1 MPVKLQPGEEL
12 VVEATFD
19 PAWKVYSL
27 LQSMI
32 ALVVCLGFVAFI
44 VFSISVAENGKVN
57 GIVVAI
63 VATVA
68 IVWIGS
74 AVWWV
79 NAFFDTLECYLTSRS
94 LVYRRG
100 IFWKTEKTIPLTRI
114 QDLGM
119 MQGPLMRGFGIHRLK
134 IETAGQSAPG
144 GTGEAVLI
152 GVVGAVEFRDR
163 VLGLRDSLD
172 VNTGGSRDGLGQ
184 ARASSAPTGDLE
196 EIHETLKRIEGHLAR
211 MADSSSDQ

>member
-12 VVEATFD
+12 VVEATFN
-19 PAWKVYSL
+19 PAWKGYSF

-32 ALVVCLGFVAFI
+32 AMTFSTGVVGLLVVAG
-44 VFSISVAENGKVN
+44 SDNGKVN
-57 GIVVAI
+57 GCGLTLVAM
-63 VATVA
+63 VATVW
-68 IVWIGS
+68 VLS
-74 AVWWV
+74 ALWWV
-79 NAFFDTLECYLTSRS
+79 NSYFDALECYLTSRS

-152 GVVGAVEFRDR
+152 GVVGALEFRDR

-211 MADSSSDQ
+211 MADSSTDQ

>member
-57 GIVVAI
+57 GIVVVI

-79 NAFFDTLECYLTSRS
+79 NAFFETLECYLTSRS

-100 IFWKTEKTIPLTRI
+100 IFWKRGCGGRALLTR
-114 QDLGM
+114 
-119 MQGPLMRGFGIHRLK
+119 
-134 IETAGQSAPG
+134 
-144 GTGEAVLI
+144 TGLI
-152 GVVGAVEFRDR
+152 
-163 VLGLRDSLD
+163 LILILSWW
-172 VNTGGSRDGLGQ
+172 
-184 ARASSAPTGDLE
+184 RA
-196 EIHETLKRIEGHLAR
+196 
-211 MADSSSDQ
+211 